1 MAWGGVGWGG
11 GGVVVY
17 LLRPLRVRLRDII
30 IAVRHYH
37 CVDLCG
43 GEVVDMNR
51 LTGGGVRRWR
61 ACVRACVVWQAGEI
75 AVREAG
81 RLEPD

>member
-1 MAWGGVGWGG
+1 MRSIVRA
-11 GGVVVY
+11 
-17 LLRPLRVRLRDII
+17 LLLFLPPAECTVEWRRSVHGCRF
-30 IAVRHYH
+30 
-37 CVDLCG
+37 DLCG

>member
-1 MAWGGVGWGG
+1 VGWGRVVWWWC

-30 IAVRHYH
+30 IDERHYH

-43 GEVVDMNR
+43 GEVVNMNR

-61 ACVRACVVWQAGEI
+61 ACVRAWCGRQ
-75 AVREAG
+75 VRSQ
-81 RLEPD
+81 